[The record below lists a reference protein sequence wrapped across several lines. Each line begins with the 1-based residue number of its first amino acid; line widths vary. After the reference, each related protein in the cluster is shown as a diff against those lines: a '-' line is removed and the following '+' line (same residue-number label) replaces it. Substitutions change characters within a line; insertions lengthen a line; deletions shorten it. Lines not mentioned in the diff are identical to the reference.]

1 MCYLPH
7 GMWVSHAHPQYTCDL
22 KHHAVNRGL
31 DLYGL
36 SCREPKHCHRL
47 HFIFFLLESGPGH
60 VAGQW
65 ALRGRWLGQEDVA
78 ELRPR
83 SFPGMVFPLSLLSCR
98 SREGGPSCTATGVRY
113 PFLGGPPDV
122 FYSVPPLPPACWG
135 AVSTGWSCP
144 LTPTGLPHGT
154 HSAFANSQNVFH
166 KMYVSLKLH
175 LYICLFFIF
184 KTCFLDK
191 FINILAGALSPCKS
205 LSPTH
210 VPTLPAR
217 LHSCFS
223 TCSSHV
229 GDPVVVCLPH
239 SPLALSQSLA
249 LSLPSSLFSLSFPSS
264 LIHSSALSVPLQ
276 RVRTH
281 FTPLQM
287 SRLSIHFT
295 AIVSQG
301 DSLCSVLTQIV
312 MTTFISLIGW
322 WILVTLESIWHLL
335 WGEHLRTLG

>member
-1 MCYLPH
+1 M
-7 GMWVSHAHPQYTCDL
+7 
-22 KHHAVNRGL
+22 
-31 DLYGL
+31 
-36 SCREPKHCHRL
+36 
-47 HFIFFLLESGPGH
+47 
-60 VAGQW
+60 
-65 ALRGRWLGQEDVA
+65 A

-122 FYSVPPLPPACWG
+122 FYSVPPLPPARWG
-135 AVSTGWSCP
+135 AVSTGWSRP

-154 HSAFANSQNVFH
+154 HSAFANSQNVFS
-166 KMYVSLKLH
+166 KMYVSLKWH

-229 GDPVVVCLPH
+229 GDPVVICLLH

-249 LSLPSSLFSLSFPSS
+249 LSLPSSLFPLLSLFPILSHPLLSPQRTLAKGQDSLHTPSNVPSLHPFHCNCVSGRFLMFCLDTDSYDHIYLSDRVMNFSYTRVYMASS
-264 LIHSSALSVPLQ
+264 L
-276 RVRTH
+276 RRT
-281 FTPLQM
+281 
-287 SRLSIHFT
+287 
-295 AIVSQG
+295 SQNPG
-301 DSLCSVLTQIV
+301 
-312 MTTFISLIGW
+312 
-322 WILVTLESIWHLL
+322 LVH
-335 WGEHLRTLG
+335 